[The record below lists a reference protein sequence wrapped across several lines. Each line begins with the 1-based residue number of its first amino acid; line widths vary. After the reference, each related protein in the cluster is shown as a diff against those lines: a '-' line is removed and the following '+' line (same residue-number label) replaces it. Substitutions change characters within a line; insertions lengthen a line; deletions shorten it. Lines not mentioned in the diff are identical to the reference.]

1 MVRSVA
7 EKGYEHVTIS
17 DVVEKAEVSKTT
29 FYEEFPGKEECLF
42 AAYDELIDRVMDEVE
57 SAFSGDDPWPAAMRS
72 GLARFLSFFAEEPEL
87 ARMATVD
94 VPAAGPA
101 AQVRYRQ
108 AFERFLPLLRQGRD
122 YAEMGD
128 ELPRNVE
135 LMAVGGAEAIIY
147 DEVVAGRTAQIQQLM
162 PDILFTVLVPYL
174 GPDDAAAEMR
184 LATTAH

>member
-1 MVRSVA
+1 MVRAVA
-7 EKGYEHVTIS
+7 DKGYESVTIS
-17 DVVEKAEVSKTT
+17 DVVEVAEVSKTT
-29 FYEEFPGKEECLF
+29 FYEEFSNKEECLF
-42 AAYDELIDRVMDEVE
+42 AAYDQLIEGVMRDVE
-57 SAFSGDDPWPAAMRS
+57 SAFDGEDPWPAAIRS
-72 GLARFLSFFAEEPEL
+72 GLARFLSFFAEEPAL

-108 AFERFLPLLRQGRD
+108 AFERFLPLLRQGRE
-122 YAEMGD
+122 YAELGD
-128 ELPRNVE
+128 ELPQHVE

-147 DEVVAGRTAQIQQLM
+147 DEVTAGRTADIQRLM

-184 LATTAH
+184 LATAV